1 MIDFRWL
8 LAFKKLTYETRKLET
23 LETPIFTLKFTTYL
37 VLTPK
42 CISIEEYKIP
52 QIVYF
57 NTMHTKNQLYS
68 SVWVGIWGRWVRILV
83 VMVEDLVMTG
93 FSMFWFL
100 FYCLDFLGF
109 R

>member
-42 CISIEEYKIP
+42 CISIQSIKSP
-52 QIVYF
+52 KLF
-57 NTMHTKNQLYS
+57 
-68 SVWVGIWGRWVRILV
+68 ILTPCAPKTNFIRV
-83 VMVEDLVMTG
+83 CGLEFGVDG
-93 FSMFWFL
+93 
-100 FYCLDFLGF
+100 LGF
-109 R
+109 WW